1 MTTKRKSPQEVADV
15 PKNIEGDLAQ
25 RVENLESS
33 LNIKHSDSLSD
44 AIQTAES
51 AKKGF
56 ISL

>member
-25 RVENLESS
+25 RVENLESG
-33 LNIKHSDSLSD
+33 LNVRHSDSLSD

-51 AKKGF
+51 TKEGF